1 MKFSVMT
8 LFPEMI
14 DHALNESIIGR
25 ARKNNI
31 LSVDCLNIRD
41 FTEDKHR
48 RVDDYPFGGGGGM
61 VMQCQPIYDCYQ
73 HLLKETKEKPYTVY
87 VSPRGS
93 VLTQKKAKELSKLPH
108 LAILCGHYEGVD
120 QRVLDEIVDEE
131 ISIGDYVLT
140 GGELPACVLID
151 CVARMLPGVLAEE
164 SSYTEESHYNGLLEH
179 PQYTQPREWNS
190 REVPA
195 VLTEGNH
202 RLIEKWKKEQSISI
216 TKKMRPD
223 LVRRPVP
230 DGKRIRFLTEE
241 DREEFLAMTEEFYS
255 GPGVDHP
262 VPTANMENTFDQI
275 MDASPY
281 LNAYMIRYEQ
291 KNAGYCLLAHSYS
304 NATDGLT
311 VWIEQIYISPAFR
324 GHKLAEKALREIF
337 KIYGD
342 TAKSYRLE
350 VTEDNK
356 AAKKIYY
363 RLGFKM
369 INYQQMIKEE

>member
-8 LFPEMI
+8 LFPDMVDRI
-14 DHALNESIIGR
+14 LSESIIGR

-31 LSVDCLNIRD
+31 ISVDCLNIRD
-41 FTEDKHR
+41 FTQDKHR

-61 VMQCQPIYDCYQ
+61 VMQCQPIYDCYRKILENTEQ
-73 HLLKETKEKPYTVY
+73 KPYTVY

-93 VLTQKKAKELSKLPH
+93 VLNQKKAVELSALPH

-140 GGELPACVLID
+140 GGELPACILID
-151 CVARMLPGVLAEE
+151 CIARMLPGVLAEE
-164 SSYTEESHYNGLLEH
+164 SSYTQESHYNGLLEH
-179 PQYTQPREWNS
+179 PQYTQPREWNG
-190 REVPA
+190 REVPS

-202 RLIEKWKKEQSISI
+202 RLIDRWKKEQSITI

-230 DGKRIRFLTEE
+230 DGKRLRFVQKE
-241 DREEFLAMTEEFYS
+241 DQELLLGYIEGFYG
-255 GPGVDHP
+255 GPGVLHP
-262 VPTANMENTFDQI
+262 VPQENTKETIRQLLNGN
-275 MDASPY
+275 PY
-281 LNAYMIRYEQ
+281 LNAYIIQFEN
-291 KNAGYCLLAHSYS
+291 KPAGYCLLSHSYS
-304 NATDGLT
+304 NPAGGLT
-311 VWIEQIYISPAFR
+311 VWIEQLYVDPEYR
-324 GHKLAEKALREIF
+324 GHKLADKALRELF
-337 KIYGD
+337 KIYAD
-342 TAKSYRLE
+342 TAKCYRLE

-356 AAKKIYY
+356 IAKKIYY

-369 INYQQMIKEE
+369 QGYQQMIKE